1 MQEGAAAPRG
11 GIGGGGGGAPPLP
24 EPRAAG
30 LSGPARHD
38 ADMGTLFVTG
48 TEIGVGKSV
57 VAGALAC
64 AAVKAGT
71 KLAFYKPF
79 VTDDGEDLHSVMS
92 AATSVMKRPASGFVH
107 TPVYCA
113 SEYNYNSQASP
124 YMGEFRKGG
133 ADVGAVLDRIL
144 DMCSAS
150 EAVMVEGS
158 GSVMTPIR
166 RNYFMVDLAADAAMA
181 PIVVTTNR
189 IGSLSLAV
197 MSAAAFKERG
207 APPVGFVVNCIDPGG
222 YAPDQLAGD
231 IRGVTGAP
239 VLAVL
244 GMHGARP
251 AQGRKGS
258 LFGSFGPKVGADGTF
273 DAGVDGVRLP
283 EGVKRSAAAAK
294 AVYEEGRLEAVAGV
308 LFGRED
314 SGAQGLR
321 ERAAEMRRG
330 GRHAAA
336 GRRSRRDGARRGRR
350 AP

>member
-1 MQEGAAAPRG
+1 
-11 GIGGGGGGAPPLP
+11 
-24 EPRAAG
+24 
-30 LSGPARHD
+30 
-38 ADMGTLFVTG
+38 MGTLFVTG

-57 VAGALAC
+57 VAGALAY

-71 KLAFYKPF
+71 RLAFYKPF

-92 AATSVMKRPASGFVH
+92 AATGAMKRPASGFVH

-113 SEYNYNSQASP
+113 SEYTYNSQASP
-124 YMGEFRKGG
+124 YMGEFEKGG

-144 DMCSAS
+144 GLCRAS

-166 RNYFMVDLAADAAMA
+166 RDYFMADLAADAAMS

-222 YAPDQLAGD
+222 YAPDQLADD
-231 IRGVTGAP
+231 IRDVTGAP

-244 GMHGARP
+244 GMHGERP

-258 LFGSFGPKVGADGTF
+258 LFGSFGPKMGADGTF

-283 EGVKRSAAAAK
+283 EGVKRSAAAAE

-330 GRHAAA
+330 RHAAA
-336 GRRSRRDGARRGRR
+336 GRSRRDGARRGRSRRR